1 MLTMARDTIEMQ
13 QKYGNYGETTNYCNS
28 PHLKKKKLAKEFFKL
43 YFINSVYSPKVLHFV
58 KEISVID
65 DLPHKFCGTY
75 IYCD

>member
-43 YFINSVYSPKVLHFV
+43 
-58 KEISVID
+58 
-65 DLPHKFCGTY
+65 
-75 IYCD
+75 

>member
-28 PHLKKKKLAKEFFKL
+28 PDLKKKKLAKEFFKL

-65 DLPHKFCGTY
+65 GLPHKFCGTY

>member
-1 MLTMARDTIEMQ
+1 MVIMVKQQIIAILLTLR
-13 QKYGNYGETTNYCNS
+13 
-28 PHLKKKKLAKEFFKL
+28 KKKLAKEFFKL

-65 DLPHKFCGTY
+65 GLPHKFCGTY